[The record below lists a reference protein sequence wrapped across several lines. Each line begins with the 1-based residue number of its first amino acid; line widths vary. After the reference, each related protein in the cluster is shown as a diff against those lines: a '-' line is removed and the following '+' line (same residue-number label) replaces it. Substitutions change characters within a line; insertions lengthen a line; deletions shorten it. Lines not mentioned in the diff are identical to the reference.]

1 MSKYIRIGNEITN
14 TETGE
19 VKKFDSINK
28 AKKESRY
35 IQWDEGKQNLGNKN
49 TSLGNS
55 AGDIVGKIS

>member
-1 MSKYIRIGNEITN
+1 MSKYIRNGNEITN

-35 IQWDEGKQNLGNKN
+35 IQWDEGKRNLGNKN

>member
-35 IQWDEGKQNLGNKN
+35 IQWDEAKRNLGNKN
-49 TSLGNS
+49 TSLGNA